1 MSHVFGPVPSRRLG
15 RSLGID
21 LIPHKTCSFD
31 CIYCQVGRTTAKT
44 LERREWVPLEAVLAD
59 LGPRLASR
67 PDYITLSGSGEP
79 TLYSRIG
86 ELIDAIR
93 TMTDIPIAVLT
104 NGSLLWRPEVRQD
117 LKDASLV
124 VPSLDAGDAAMY
136 EAVNRPHPDLDFER
150 VVDGLAAF
158 RQEFTGQYWL
168 EVMLLAGHTAIEAEV
183 RKIAALVERIGP
195 DRVQINTATRP
206 TAEPFA
212 HAAMPAR
219 LRALATLFSC
229 PVDVI
234 EDYDHRKTHTV
245 LSAADR
251 TSVRELIRR
260 RPCTV
265 EDIATALGFHR
276 LEVIKL
282 LGGLQ
287 DEGIVGR
294 CRAGGR
300 VFYFAVPEGSSPK
313 PPSSR
318 ARKTRGKSHDHAR

>member
-1 MSHVFGPVPSRRLG
+1 M
-15 RSLGID
+15 
-21 LIPHKTCSFD
+21 PHKTC
-31 CIYCQVGRTTAKT
+31 CIYCQVGRTTNKT

-86 ELIDAIR
+86 ELIGAIW

-104 NGSLLWRPEVRQD
+104 NGSLLWQPEVRQN
-117 LKDASLV
+117 LLGASLV
-124 VPSLDAGDAAMY
+124 IPFLDAGDPAMFQAA
-136 EAVNRPHPDLDFER
+136 NRPHAGLDFDR
-150 VVDGLAAF
+150 VVDGLIAF
-158 RQEFTGQYWL
+158 RREFTGRYWL

-183 RKIAALVERIGP
+183 RKIAALVEGIGP

-206 TAEPFA
+206 TAEA
-212 HAAMPAR
+212 YAEAAMPAR
-219 LRALATLFSC
+219 LRALARLFSC

-234 EDYDHRKTHTV
+234 EDYDHRKTRV
-245 LSAADR
+245 ALSTADR
-251 TSVRELIRR
+251 TSVCELIRR

-265 EDIATALGFHR
+265 EDIAGALGFHR

-282 LGGLQ
+282 LGELQ

-300 VFYFAVPEGSSPK
+300 VFYFGVPEGNPK

-318 ARKTRGKSHDHAR
+318 PRKTRERSHAHIR

>member
-1 MSHVFGPVPSRRLG
+1 V
-15 RSLGID
+15 
-21 LIPHKTCSFD
+21 PHKTC
-31 CIYCQVGRTTAKT
+31 CIYCQVGRTTNKT

-86 ELIDAIR
+86 ELIGAIW

-104 NGSLLWRPEVRQD
+104 NGSLLWQPEVRQN
-117 LKDASLV
+117 LLGASLV
-124 VPSLDAGDAAMY
+124 IPFLDAGDPAMFQAA
-136 EAVNRPHPDLDFER
+136 NRPHAGLDFDR
-150 VVDGLAAF
+150 VVDGLIAF
-158 RQEFTGQYWL
+158 RREFTGRYWL

-183 RKIAALVERIGP
+183 RKIAALVEGIGP

-206 TAEPFA
+206 TAEA
-212 HAAMPAR
+212 YAEAAMPAR
-219 LRALATLFSC
+219 LRALARLFSC

-234 EDYDHRKTHTV
+234 EDYDHRKTRV
-245 LSAADR
+245 ALSTADR
-251 TSVRELIRR
+251 TSVCELIRR

-265 EDIATALGFHR
+265 EDIAGALGFHR

-282 LGGLQ
+282 LGELQ

-300 VFYFAVPEGSSPK
+300 VFYFGVPEGNPK

-318 ARKTRGKSHDHAR
+318 PRKTRERSHAHIR

>member
-21 LIPHKTCSFD
+21 LVPHKTCSFD
-31 CIYCQVGRTTAKT
+31 CIYCQVGRTTDKT
-44 LERREWVPLEAVLAD
+44 LARREWVPLEAVLAD
-59 LGPRLASR
+59 LAPRLSSH

-86 ELIDAIR
+86 ELIEAVR
-93 TMTDIPIAVLT
+93 AMTAIPIAVLT
-104 NGSLLWRPEVRQD
+104 NGSLLWQPEVRRD
-117 LKDASLV
+117 LLGASLV
-124 VPSLDAGDAAMY
+124 IPSLDAGDAKMFA
-136 EAVNRPHPDLDFER
+136 AVNRPHPDLDFDR
-150 VVDGLAAF
+150 IVDGLAAF
-158 RQEFTGQYWL
+158 RREFTGQYWL

-206 TAEPFA
+206 TAETYA
-212 HAAMPAR
+212 EAAMPAR
-219 LRALATLFSC
+219 LRALAKLFSC

-234 EDYDHRKTHTV
+234 EDYDHRKTRTV
-245 LSAADR
+245 LSSADR
-251 TSVRELIRR
+251 TSVCELLRR

-282 LGGLQ
+282 LGELQ
-287 DEGIVGR
+287 DEGAVGR

-300 VFYFAVPEGSSPK
+300 VFYFGVPEGGPK

-318 ARKTRGKSHDHAR
+318 PRKTRERIHAHIR